1 VTKWTST
8 ALSVTNKYQSERSRR
23 PFENKTLKTVIK
35 CTSTALSVTESFYFC
50 ILNFLNNYMTANTL
64 FYIIIAII
72 IINFIVDKVLDA
84 LNAKHF
90 NDALPKDLQD
100 VYDETE
106 YKKSQNYKATNYKFG
121 IITSTFSIVLTLGF
135 LFFDG
140 FEFVDTIARSYS
152 ENPIIIALIFF
163 GIIMIGS
170 DIITTPFS
178 YFSTF
183 VIEEKFGFNKT
194 TIKTFFIDKLK
205 GWLMIAIVGGG
216 IFALIIWFYNSTS
229 QYFWLYAWGLVAVFT
244 IFMNMF
250 YSRLIVPLFNKQTPL
265 EEGTLRDN
273 ISAYAKTVGFNL
285 DKIFVLNG
293 SKRSTKA
300 NAYFSGFGS
309 EKRVTLYDTLIN
321 DLDEEEIVAVLA
333 HEVGHYKK
341 KHIIF
346 NLLSSILLTGLT
358 LYILSLFISN
368 PLLSNALG
376 VEIPSFH
383 IGLIAFGMLYS
394 PISEITGLI
403 MNYFS
408 RVFEYQADDYA
419 KNTFKAEPL
428 ITSLKK
434 LSKNSLSN
442 LTPHPA
448 YVFMHYS
455 HPTLLQR
462 IKNLRK

>member
-1 VTKWTST
+1 LKLKDSETLNKNMTST
-8 ALSVTNKYQSERSRR
+8 
-23 PFENKTLKTVIK
+23 
-35 CTSTALSVTESFYFC
+35 
-50 ILNFLNNYMTANTL
+50 TL

-72 IINFIVDKVLDA
+72 IINFIIDKVLDA

-90 NDALPKDLQD
+90 NDKLPKDLQD

-121 IITSTFSIVLTLGF
+121 IITSTFSVILTLGF

-140 FEFVDTIARSYS
+140 FEFVDSIARSYS
-152 ENPIIIALIFF
+152 ENPIVIALIFF

-170 DIITTPFS
+170 DILTTPFS
-178 YFSTF
+178 YYSTF

-194 TIKTFFIDKLK
+194 TLKIFIIDKLK
-205 GWLMIAIVGGG
+205 GFLMMAVVGGG
-216 IFALIIWFYNSTS
+216 ILALIIWFYQFSGQN
-229 QYFWLYAWGLVAVFT
+229 FWLYAWALVAVFT
-244 IFMNMF
+244 LFMNMF
-250 YSRLIVPLFNKQTPL
+250 YSKLIVPLFNKQTPL
-265 EEGTLRDN
+265 EAGSLRN
-273 ISAYAKTVGFNL
+273 KISDYAETVGFKL
-285 DKIFVLNG
+285 DKIFVIDG

-321 DLDEEEIVAVLA
+321 DLDEEEILAVLA

-346 NLLSSILLTGLT
+346 NLFTSILLTGLT
-358 LYILSLFISN
+358 LFILSLFIKN
-368 PLLSNALG
+368 PLLSHALG
-376 VEIPSFH
+376 VETPSFH
-383 IGLIAFGMLYS
+383 IGLIAFGLLYA

-403 MNYFS
+403 MNWFS
-408 RVFEYQADDYA
+408 RKFEYQADDYA
-419 KNTFKAEPL
+419 KKTFKGEPL

-434 LSKNSLSN
+434 LSKNNLSN
-442 LTPHPA
+442 LTPHPT

-462 IKNLRK
+462 INNLRKL

>member
-1 VTKWTST
+1 M
-8 ALSVTNKYQSERSRR
+8 
-23 PFENKTLKTVIK
+23 
-35 CTSTALSVTESFYFC
+35 TE
-50 ILNFLNNYMTANTL
+50 NTL

-72 IINFIVDKVLDA
+72 IINFMVDKILDA

-90 NDALPKDLQD
+90 NDTLPEDLQD
-100 VYDETE
+100 VYDDAE

-121 IITSTFSIVLTLGF
+121 LLTSSFSILLTLGF

-140 FEFVDTIARSYS
+140 FEFVDNIARSYS
-152 ENPIIIALIFF
+152 NNPIIIALVFF
-163 GIIMIGS
+163 GTIIIGS
-170 DIITTPFS
+170 DIVTTPFS
-178 YFSTF
+178 YYSTF
-183 VIEEKFGFNKT
+183 VIEDKFGFNKT
-194 TIKTFFIDKLK
+194 TVKTFFLDKIK
-205 GWLMIAIVGGG
+205 GWLMMIVLGGG
-216 IFALIIWFYNSTS
+216 ILALIIWFYEVTGA
-229 QYFWLYAWGLVAVFT
+229 YFWLYAWGLVALFT
-244 IFMNMF
+244 LFMNMF
-250 YSRLIVPLFNKQTPL
+250 YSKLIVPLFNKQTPL
-265 EEGTLRDN
+265 EAGSLRES
-273 ISAYAKTVGFNL
+273 ISEYAQTVGFKL
-285 DKIFVLNG
+285 DKIFVIDG

-321 DLDEEEIVAVLA
+321 DLDNDEIVAVLA

-346 NLLSSILLTGLT
+346 NLFASVLLTGLT

-383 IGLIAFGMLYS
+383 IGLIAFGLLYS

-403 MNYFS
+403 MNVFS
-408 RVFEYQADDYA
+408 RRFEYQADDYA
-419 KNTFKAEPL
+419 KNTYKAEPL

-455 HPTLLQR
+455 HPTLLER

>member
-1 VTKWTST
+1 MS
-8 ALSVTNKYQSERSRR
+8 SQN
-23 PFENKTLKTVIK
+23 
-35 CTSTALSVTESFYFC
+35 
-50 ILNFLNNYMTANTL
+50 L
-64 FYIIIAII
+64 FYIIVAIL

-90 NDALPKDLQD
+90 NDALPEDLQD

-121 IITSTFSIVLTLGF
+121 ILTSTFSIVLTLGF
-135 LFFDG
+135 LIFDG
-140 FEFVDTIARSYS
+140 FQFVDNIARSYS
-152 ENPIIIALIFF
+152 DNPVLIALIFF

-178 YFSTF
+178 YYSTF

-194 TIKTFFIDKLK
+194 TLKIFILDKIK
-205 GWLMIAIVGGG
+205 GWLMMAIVGGG
-216 IFALIIWFYNSTS
+216 ILALIIWFYQSAGTN
-229 QYFWLYAWGLVAVFT
+229 FWLYAWGIVAIFVL
-244 IFMNMF
+244 FMNMF
-250 YSRLIVPLFNKQTPL
+250 YSKLIVPLFNKQTPL
-265 EEGTLRDN
+265 EAGGLRDK
-273 ISAYAKTVGFNL
+273 IAAYAETVGFKL
-285 DKIFVLNG
+285 DKIFIIDG

-321 DLDEEEIVAVLA
+321 DLDEDEIVAVLA

-346 NLLSSILLTGLT
+346 NLITSILLTGLT
-358 LYILSLFISN
+358 LYMLSLFISN
-368 PLLSNALG
+368 PMLSNALG

-394 PISEITGLI
+394 PISEITGFI
-403 MNYFS
+403 MNLFS
-408 RVFEYQADDYA
+408 RKFEYEADDYA

-462 IKNLRK
+462 VQNLKKNN